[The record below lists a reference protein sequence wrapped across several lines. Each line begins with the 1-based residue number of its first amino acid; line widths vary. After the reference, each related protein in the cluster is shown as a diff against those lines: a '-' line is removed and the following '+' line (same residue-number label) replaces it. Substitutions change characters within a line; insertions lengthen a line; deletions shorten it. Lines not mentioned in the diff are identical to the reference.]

1 MRQTLTLLGTIR
13 GLSIHPGRVREAPRE
28 IIRRLFDVHL
38 FVQENYPGTSSLHR
52 IEAAVRDAE
61 RPQHR
66 AIFQARPG
74 DRVELVG
81 YWHRYTDLGWD
92 GNLHTVHIFEVERFQ
107 VING

>member
-1 MRQTLTLLGTIR
+1 LERPDAGLSALRVADNLQAQNGATTMRQTLTLLGTIR
-13 GLSIHPGRVREAPRE
+13 SMSIHPGSVRETPRE

-38 FVQENYPGTSSLHR
+38 CVEENYPGTSSRHR
-52 IEAAVRDAE
+52 IEAALRDAE

-81 YWHRYTDLGWD
+81 Y
-92 GNLHTVHIFEVERFQ
+92 
-107 VING
+107 